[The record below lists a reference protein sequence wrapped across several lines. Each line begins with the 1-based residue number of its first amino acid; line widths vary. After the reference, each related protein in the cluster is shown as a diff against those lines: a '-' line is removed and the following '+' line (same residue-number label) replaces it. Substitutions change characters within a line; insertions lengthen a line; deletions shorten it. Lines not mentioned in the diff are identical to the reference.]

1 MADMVSRIQQKL
13 LDHVDEHYLSCINRW
28 QDLYTQLYT
37 LTMQK
42 MQEIVITWLQRS
54 GMSVQFLASDRSLL
68 YGELQVGAEQ
78 TLLLYL
84 RVPELPSASAA
95 SYVTTALISYQSAL
109 DTCFFVLDSLRVN
122 IKLVFDGWIKQHD
135 FCGAIS
141 NRTEYG
147 NLLHADRCIWY
158 TSEQKTFTTNN
169 FPLLALGTKG
179 ALDVELTVQT
189 ANAPVEAQY
198 GAIAPNAAWQL
209 LWALAAVKDRR
220 EDILIEGFY
229 DALLPIED
237 DVIEALAHLADSFP
251 SLFQS
256 WALPEPFLGLQ
267 GLQQY
272 CAYFLTPTCTV
283 RYIHGGQLAKGYQD
297 FIPHTASAQLDFQL
311 VPGQD
316 PVDIYARLQNHL
328 INQSHMAIQTQLLRA
343 IRPAHTLL
351 SDPFVKFVIQ
361 ATTTTYGRA
370 PGILPLIAPG
380 VTSHLLQEL
389 ALPFV
394 IIPLPF
400 VITEPQEFY
409 SRDHKKSL
417 MQHIKQ
423 ETIIMAGAT
432 FTSEKE

>member
-13 LDHVDEHYLSCINRW
+13 LHHVDEHYLSSTNRW

-42 MQEIVITWLQRS
+42 MQEVAITWLQHS
-54 GMSVQFLASDRSLL
+54 GMSVQFLASDRSLF

-84 RVPELPSASAA
+84 HVPELPPTTAA
-95 SYVTTALISYQSAL
+95 SYIATALVSYQSAL
-109 DTCFFVLDSLRVN
+109 NACFFVLDSLPVN
-122 IKLVFDGWIKQHD
+122 IKLVFDGWIKQDD
-135 FCGAIS
+135 FCTAIGD
-141 NRTEYG
+141 RAEYG
-147 NLLHADRCIWY
+147 SLLHADWCIWY
-158 TSEQKTFTTNN
+158 MSEQKTFATDN

-179 ALDVELTVQT
+179 ALDVELMVQA

-237 DVIEALAHLADSFP
+237 DVIEALAHLANSFP
-251 SLFQS
+251 SLSQS
-256 WALPEPFLGLQ
+256 LALPEPFLGLQ

-283 RYIHGGQLAKGYQD
+283 SYIHGGQLAKGYQD

-311 VPGQD
+311 VLGQD
-316 PVDIYARLQNHL
+316 PIDIYARLQNHL
-328 INQSHMAIQTQLLRA
+328 INQGHVAIQTQRRRA

-361 ATTTTYGRA
+361 ATTTSYGRA

-389 ALPFV
+389 VLPFV

-400 VITEPQEFY
+400 VITEPQEFCT
-409 SRDHKKSL
+409 RDYKQSL

-423 ETIIMAGAT
+423 ETIIMAGTTLAG
-432 FTSEKE
+432 EKE